1 MTNLIKIIGRIFGYA
16 SEWTWILILISLF
29 SIRTSTVQ
37 TYLTQI
43 VANFL
48 SEELNT
54 KIEVKRVSIV
64 NLDEIAF
71 DGVLV
76 KDQKQDILAY
86 INTIYISINK
96 IIPKNIYDINK
107 INIQGGAFHLYKKNG
122 QFNFQFI
129 KNYFS
134 SNKKEKGN
142 DVETILDELEV
153 SDLDFK
159 YLDYDTQKTSFG
171 IDYKHLHL
179 KDIQLEANR
188 VHLLGDMNKAFI
200 KKLSFH
206 EVLSGFKLKNL
217 TCQAKF
223 SQKGI
228 NTRRLTILTEKSKI
242 YAPYFN
248 LSTSS
253 FKDFKHFNE
262 KVVFNGKIFE
272 SKVSTHEVSLFAPTL
287 EGMDNDIML
296 KGDVSNKV
304 NNLKIDHFT
313 LKLGVNSQLQGD
325 FLLPNFKKLNS
336 SYLNERIDYLSL
348 NISDLE
354 QIKLPFALSQNGK
367 IKIAPILKRLEY
379 INGNNIKLNGFDKQF
394 VISANK
400 LNSKLGSIEM
410 KNGLLFTKKENYYL
424 FEKSTSGEYDIKIN
438 DLELGQ
444 LIQNKSIGKINGSFQ
459 FSGVAK
465 DLNDINFTQ
474 LAGNL
479 NEFYFEKYNYKN
491 ILIKEGSIVDKVF
504 TSKIDIKDDNL
515 SLVYDGYIDFN
526 KGNHLVMSIDLSK
539 AILDNL
545 NIGLKKESN
554 LSSYFKLDLTG
565 TGYNSINGKIQLA
578 GLVYTENNKSF
589 KLPELT
595 IDISRSEK
603 RDMLKIE
610 SSLGVL
616 TIDGKID
623 FNTIVRDLQNHIA
636 KLLPKIISPYKNR
649 PDQKINNA
657 FEYAIT
663 FKETNKLLEVIYP
676 DLYITNGS
684 KISGYYSTQSNESSL
699 DFQSKNITFKG
710 VSLKSCKVTNKVFK
724 DSIQSLY
731 SISEI
736 SYNDSITLFNF
747 QFDINGNASKIKSS
761 LSWDNSNHNKSVL
774 NWLST
779 IKGMDEYEFDIQN
792 SFINIQKNKW
802 EINNLAFLKV
812 KGKSIEID
820 ELKFTHKDKFVQL
833 SGKLSDQD
841 TDQLNF
847 RINEFNLADISSI
860 VSPNKNIQ
868 GTINSWG
875 YVSNPY
881 NNIAYS
887 GNANVSKFYIDNREV
902 GDLFIHSDWKK
913 GGESLNLTGDLF
925 YKSNKTF
932 NFKGDYFFKRKTNNI
947 AFKLLFDNTDI
958 QFTNSFFD
966 PSVVSGIKGNLIG
979 KLDVQG
985 ELENPSI
992 EGKVKLENGGAKL
1005 ALLNVKYKLSGD
1017 ILCDKYGFYINNMP
1031 ITDEEGNTGSII
1043 GSAYHQL
1050 FSNWNYDIVFNLED
1064 DLRRNIN
1071 TPFLVK
1077 SLNQF
1082 LVMNTSYQED
1092 NIYYGKGYGTGIIN
1106 IFGDEKVTDINVD
1119 LKTRSGSKIF
1129 FPFYT
1134 VSEIN
1139 DEQSFI
1145 QFKTKESE
1153 EVELKPKLDF
1163 TGLNLKL
1170 NFNITPEAEI
1180 KLILDE
1186 TTNDEINATGS
1197 GDITV
1202 SLDKFDHLKLDGSFK
1217 VKKGEYNFSM
1227 RPVNEKFI
1235 IQENGTVTW
1244 TGDPYNALLDLKC
1257 YHVVNANLN
1266 EISQNLST
1274 NNLGNQEVLCYL
1286 NLTNS
1291 LLKPTISFDIVAP
1304 NTNEVGQSLLNL
1316 IKNDNDMLNRQFFS
1330 LLLFKKFQSIDA
1342 QNTNSNSTGSAAL
1355 DLAQSQ
1361 INSMLSQ
1368 VSDDYKLNVA
1378 LDKNAITGGNS
1389 MAVGITK
1396 GFYDDRL
1403 VFKGSVGIGT
1413 NGDNG
1418 TTEQIQTENQNPLIG
1433 DMNLEYSLNESGSFK
1448 INIFNESNQN
1458 TILNNQLGLFTQ
1470 GAGLQYQE
1478 DFTTLNEFKVLQYLL
1493 DVFRKK
1499 EKKKYPRKNNEKR
1512 TPIPI
1517 IEGENNPKQ
1526 ED

>member
-1 MTNLIKIIGRIFGYA
+1 MTNLIKIIGRIFGYV
-16 SEWTWILILISLF
+16 SEWTWILILICLF
-29 SIRTSTVQ
+29 AIRTSTIQ

-48 SEELNT
+48 SKELNT
-54 KIEVKRVSIV
+54 KIDVKRVSIV

-71 DGVLV
+71 DGVLI
-76 KDQKQDILAY
+76 KDQKQDTLAY
-86 INTIYISINK
+86 IHTIYISINK
-96 IIPKNIYDINK
+96 IIPKNIYDINE
-107 INIQGGAFHLYKKNG
+107 IDIQGGAFHLYKKNE
-122 QFNFQFI
+122 QYNFQFI
-129 KNYFS
+129 KDYFS
-134 SNKKEKGN
+134 SNKKGKKN
-142 DVETILDELEV
+142 DVETILDQLELSNLE
-153 SDLDFK
+153 FK
-159 YLDYDTQKTSFG
+159 YQDFDIPKTSFG
-171 IDYKHLHL
+171 IDYHHIHL
-179 KDIQLEANR
+179 KNIHLEANR
-188 VHLLGDMNKAFI
+188 VKLLGDLNKAFI
-200 KKLSFH
+200 KKLSFD
-206 EVLSGFKLKNL
+206 EVLSGFQLTNL
-217 TCQAKF
+217 TCQTKI
-223 SQKGI
+223 SSKGI
-228 NTRRLTILTEKSKI
+228 HTRRLNIQTAKSKI
-242 YAPYFN
+242 YAPYFK

-253 FKDFKHFNE
+253 LKDLKHFNE
-262 KVVFNGKIFE
+262 KVTFNGKVFE
-272 SKVSTHEVSLFAPTL
+272 SKISTYEIALFAPSL
-287 EGMDNDIML
+287 EGMDNEIIL
-296 KGDVSNKV
+296 KGDVNNKV
-304 NNLKIDHFT
+304 NNLKIDNLT
-313 LKLGVNSQLQGD
+313 LKFGENSQIQGD
-325 FLLPNFKKLNS
+325 FLLPNFKNFNS
-336 SYLNERIDYLSL
+336 SFLNERIDYLSL
-348 NISDLE
+348 NISDIE
-354 QIKLPFALSQNGK
+354 KIKLPISLSENRK
-367 IKIAPILKRLEY
+367 VKVDPILKRLEY
-379 INGNNIKLNGFDKQF
+379 LHGNNIKLNGFENQF
-394 VISANK
+394 VISASK
-400 LNSKLGSIEM
+400 LNSKIGSIEM
-410 KNGLLFTKKENYYL
+410 KNGLLFTKKEDYYL

-438 DLELGQ
+438 DLELGK
-444 LIQNKSIGKINGSFQ
+444 LIQNKSIGKINGDFQ

-465 DLNDINFTQ
+465 NLNDINFTQ

-479 NEFYFEKYNYKN
+479 DEFYFEKYNYKN
-491 ILIKEGSIVDKVF
+491 IILKEGSIIDKVF

-515 SLVYDGYIDFN
+515 SLVYDGFIDFN

-554 LSSYFKLDLTG
+554 LTSNFKLDLKG
-565 TGYNSINGKIQLA
+565 TSFNSLNGKIQLA

-595 IDISRSEK
+595 INIARSDKTDKLEVLSK
-603 RDMLKIE
+603 
-610 SSLGVL
+610 LGTL

-636 KLLPKIISPYKNR
+636 KIFPKIISPSSDRNLR
-649 PDQKINNA
+649 KINNS

-663 FKETNKLLEVIYP
+663 FKETNQLLDIICP
-676 DLYITNGS
+676 DLQISKGS

-699 DFQSKNITFKG
+699 NLQSKNIRFKEVNLIDCHINNKLVNDSLQAIYT
-710 VSLKSCKVTNKVFK
+710 VSEISFK
-724 DSIQSLY
+724 DSIAIL
-731 SISEI
+731 
-736 SYNDSITLFNF
+736 NF
-747 QFDINGNASKIKSS
+747 QFDVKGNSSKIYSS
-761 LSWDNSNHNKSVL
+761 LSWNNSSDNKSIL
-774 NWLST
+774 NWNST
-779 IKGMDEYEFDIQN
+779 IRGIDEYEFDIQN
-792 SFINIQKNKW
+792 SFLSIQKNKW
-802 EINNLAFLKV
+802 EINNEALLQV
-812 KGKSIEID
+812 KGKSIDIKG
-820 ELKFTHKDKFVQL
+820 LKFIHEDKFVQL
-833 SGKLSDQD
+833 SGKISDQD
-841 TDQLNF
+841 KDQLNF
-847 RINEFNLADISSI
+847 RVNEFNLADISSI
-860 VSPNKNIQ
+860 ISPNKNIQ

-875 YVSNPY
+875 YISNPY

-887 GNANVSKFYIDNREV
+887 GDANINNFYIDKREV

-913 GGESLNLTGDLF
+913 GGESLNLKGDLF

-932 NFKGDYFFKRKTNNI
+932 NFEGDYFFKRKTNNI
-947 AFKLLFDNTDI
+947 AFKLLFDKTDI

-979 KLDVQG
+979 KLDVKG

-992 EGKVKLENGGAKL
+992 EGKVKLKNGEAKL

-1017 ILCDKYGFYINNMP
+1017 ILCDQYGFYINNMP
-1031 ITDEEGNTGSII
+1031 ITDEEGNTGYVI

-1064 DLRRNIN
+1064 DLRRNLN

-1077 SLNQF
+1077 PLKQF
-1082 LVMNTSYQED
+1082 LVMNTNYNED

-1139 DEQSFI
+1139 DEQSYI

-1153 EVELKPKLDF
+1153 EIPLKPKLDF

-1186 TTNDEINATGS
+1186 TTNDEITATGS

-1202 SLDKFDHLKLDGSFK
+1202 SLDKFDHLTLDGSFK

-1235 IQENGTVTW
+1235 IQENGSVTW

-1257 YHVVNANLN
+1257 YHIVNANLN

-1274 NNLGNQEVLCYL
+1274 NNLGNQEILCYL
-1286 NLTNS
+1286 NLTSS

-1368 VSDDYKLNVA
+1368 VSNDYKLNVA

-1413 NGDNG
+1413 NGENG
-1418 TTEQIQTENQNPLIG
+1418 TAEQIQTTNQNPLIG

-1478 DFTTLNEFKVLQYLL
+1478 DFTTLDEFKALQYLL
-1493 DVFRKK
+1493 DIFRKK
-1499 EKKKYPRKNNEKR
+1499 EKKKYPKKNKEKR
-1512 TPIPI
+1512 TPIPK
-1517 IEGENNPKQ
+1517 IEEENNLEQK
-1526 ED
+1526 E